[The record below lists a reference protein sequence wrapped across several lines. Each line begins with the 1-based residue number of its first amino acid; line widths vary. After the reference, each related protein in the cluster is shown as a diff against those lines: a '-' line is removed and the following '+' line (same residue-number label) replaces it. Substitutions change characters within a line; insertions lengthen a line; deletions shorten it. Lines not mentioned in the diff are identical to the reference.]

1 MRMKRLMLTKFSAA
15 IPKEGL
21 LTLCLAVC
29 LLALCLPASAQSN
42 VTFDAPGAGTSA
54 GQGTQAFAIN
64 PEGVVAGISTDS
76 SFVNHGFV
84 RTNHGALTTFDA
96 PGAGTGPNAPGCGFT
111 CQGTYAF
118 SINAEGVIV
127 GYHIDSGFV
136 VHGFVRTA
144 RGAFTTFD
152 VPGAGTG
159 AGQGTYSWSVN
170 SEGVIAGYYVDDN
183 TVAHGF
189 LRAQDGTFTSFDVL
203 GAGTS
208 PFEGTFPTSTIGL
221 NDAGT
226 ISGNYVDT
234 NFVSHGFLRPR
245 NGVITT
251 FDAPGAG
258 TNPGQGT
265 FNLGLNQE
273 GTTIGYYFDSNFVF
287 HGYARTPD
295 GAIATFES
303 PGSGTGL
310 GQGTLAEGINPEGTI
325 EGEYIDA
332 NNVNHGYVRGH
343 HGKFTFFDVS
353 GAGTSAFQGTIP
365 VSINPSGAITG
376 YSVDSNG
383 VFHGFL
389 RNCKSADDDDD
400 ETEHEGPCSS
410 RSSNQP

>member
-1 MRMKRLMLTKFSAA
+1 MMMNHLLLTKFSVA
-15 IPKEGL
+15 IRKKGRMV
-21 LTLCLAVC
+21 LCLGMGSLV
-29 LLALCLPASAQSN
+29 LSLPARAQSI

-54 GQGTQAFAIN
+54 GEGTQGFAIN
-64 PEGVVAGISTDS
+64 PEGVVAGFSVDS
-76 SFVNHGFV
+76 SFVIHGFV
-84 RTNHGALTTFDA
+84 RANHGTLTTIDA
-96 PGAGTGPNAPGCGFT
+96 PGAGTGPNSLGCGFM

-118 SINAEGVIV
+118 SINPEGVIA
-127 GYHIDSGFV
+127 GYYLDSAFV
-136 VHGFVRTA
+136 AHGFVRA
-144 RGAFTTFD
+144 AHGSVTTFD

-159 AGQGTYSWSVN
+159 FDQGTYSWSLN

-189 LRAQDGTFTSFDVL
+189 LRAVDGVITSFDVL

-226 ISGNYVDT
+226 ISGNYIDT
-234 NFVSHGFLRPR
+234 NFVSHGFLRAR
-245 NGVITT
+245 NGCIIT

-258 TNPGQGT
+258 TNAGQGT

-310 GQGTLAEGINPEGTI
+310 GQGTLAEGINPDGTI
-325 EGEYIDA
+325 EGEYLDA
-332 NNVNHGYVRGH
+332 NNVNHGYVRNP
-343 HGKFTFFDVS
+343 HGTFTFFDVS
-353 GAGTSAFQGTIP
+353 SAGTSAFQGTIP
-365 VSINPSGAITG
+365 VSIDPSGAITG
-376 YSVDSNG
+376 YSIDSNS

-389 RNCKSADDDDD
+389 RSCKSADGAD
-400 ETEHEGPCSS
+400 ETEHEGSCSS
-410 RSSNQP
+410 RSSDQR